1 MAKATF
7 SADSA
12 HFPALILPS
21 LAGACLPPD
30 GSRRPVAAH
39 SARLSAPTRN

>member
-12 HFPALILPS
+12 PFPALILPS
-21 LAGACLPPD
+21 FAGFGLPPD
-30 GSRRPVAAH
+30 GSRRPVAAY

>member
-12 HFPALILPS
+12 RFPALILQS
-21 LAGACLPPD
+21 FAGPDLPP
-30 GSRRPVAAH
+30 GGPRRHLVAH
-39 SARLSAPTRN
+39 SARLTSHTRN